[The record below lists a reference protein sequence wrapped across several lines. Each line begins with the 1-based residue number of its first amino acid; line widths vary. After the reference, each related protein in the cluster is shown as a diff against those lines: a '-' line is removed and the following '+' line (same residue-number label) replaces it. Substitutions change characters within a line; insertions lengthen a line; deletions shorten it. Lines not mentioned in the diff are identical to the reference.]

1 VGGVTR
7 SYAFASDVIEG
18 GGFARRARLRSAA
31 ILFGERAPRTESRR
45 VLAGCRPHVK
55 LGIATGMPTFRR
67 RK

>member
-31 ILFGERAPRTESRR
+31 ILFGERALRTESRR
-45 VLAGCRPHVK
+45 VLAGSTPHVR
-55 LGIATGMPTFRR
+55 LGTATGMQTSRR